1 MNTTAIFPTA
11 LTAAGLVLLL
21 WIIGRA
27 VTAAGNR
34 IPPAQGRSRHYLA
47 GRLDGVQIT
56 TIIDYGDELLVS
68 LATQDAPL
76 AGVFRITAST
86 CSLTRVR
93 RWHDERTPLRAYLSH
108 DGAIMLADPAL
119 GGNAPCEP
127 PITET
132 ATRHA
137 RDETAPGITHQPRT
151 NDLRAAKRPVR
162 ERPQRRAPV
171 LGGDKDQGP
180 CGSRPGGIVSRPAG
194 ATPHGTR
201 GGPAGS

>member
-21 WIIGRA
+21 WVIGRA

-119 GGNAPCEP
+119 GGNAACEP

-132 ATRHA
+132 ETRHA
-137 RDETAPGITHQPRT
+137 RDETAPRDHSPT
-151 NDLRAAKRPVR
+151 
-162 ERPQRRAPV
+162 E
-171 LGGDKDQGP
+171 DK
-180 CGSRPGGIVSRPAG
+180 
-194 ATPHGTR
+194 
-201 GGPAGS
+201 

>member
-1 MNTTAIFPTA
+1 MNTTAVFPTA

-21 WIIGRA
+21 WVIGRA

-93 RWHDERTPLRAYLSH
+93 RWHHESTPLRAYRSH

-127 PITET
+127 PIAETE
-132 ATRHA
+132 TRHA
-137 RDETAPGITHQPRT
+137 RDE
-151 NDLRAAKRPVR
+151 AASHDQSHT
-162 ERPQRRAPV
+162 E
-171 LGGDKDQGP
+171 DK
-180 CGSRPGGIVSRPAG
+180 
-194 ATPHGTR
+194 
-201 GGPAGS
+201 